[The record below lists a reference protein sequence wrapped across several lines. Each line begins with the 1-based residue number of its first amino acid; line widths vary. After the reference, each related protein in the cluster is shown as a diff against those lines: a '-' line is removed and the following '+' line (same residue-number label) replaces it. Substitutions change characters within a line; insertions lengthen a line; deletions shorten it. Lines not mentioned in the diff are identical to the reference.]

1 MDAGLVMAGPRL
13 DAGLVRLRPMYDA
26 GLDRIR
32 PRYDAG
38 LVGRGFSLVGCRFTS
53 LLRCPVVS

>member
-1 MDAGLVMAGPRL
+1 MVGPRL
-13 DAGLVRLRPMYDA
+13 DAGLVRVRPMYDA

-38 LVGRGFSLVGCRFTS
+38 LVGRGFSLVGCRFS
-53 LLRCPVVS
+53 HYSS